1 MARLRVIETA
11 SVGAPPALVY
21 RLIADMR
28 EHHANFLP
36 PSLKDLRVEQ
46 GGYGAGTTYRVTGVF
61 LGGER
66 ELHMRVDEPE
76 PGRVLTESHLDSP
89 LVTRWTIDPE
99 GDASRV
105 TIETVWPSA
114 GGIGGVLERL
124 LAPRAMARVYRE
136 ELRLLDRYAR
146 TQAIQADQATRVARP
161 AA

>member
-1 MARLRVIETA
+1 MARLRVIESG
-11 SVGAPPALVY
+11 SVGAPTELVY
-21 RLIADMR
+21 SCIADMR
-28 EHHANFLP
+28 THHANFLP

-76 PGRVLTESHLDSP
+76 PGRVLTESDLDSS
-89 LVTRWTIDPE
+89 LVTTWTIEPE
-99 GDASRV
+99 GDGSRV
-105 TIETVWPSA
+105 SIETVWPPS

-124 LAPRAMARVYRE
+124 FAPRAMSKVYRE
-136 ELRLLDRYAR
+136 ELRLLDGYAR
-146 TQAIQADQATRVARP
+146 EQAGRSTESVRT

>member
-1 MARLRVIETA
+1 MVRLRVAETGL
-11 SVGAPPALVY
+11 VGAPAELVY
-21 RLIADMR
+21 GLIADMK
-28 EHHANFLP
+28 EHHARFLP
-36 PSLKDLRVEQ
+36 PALKDLRVEQ
-46 GGYGAGTTYRVTGVF
+46 GGYGAGTRYRVTGVF

-89 LVTRWTIDPE
+89 LVTTWTVEPVTD
-99 GDASRV
+99 GTRV

-114 GGIGGVLERL
+114 GGIGGLLERL

-146 TQAIQADQATRVARP
+146 AQAGQATPVGQP
-161 AA
+161 A

>member
-1 MARLRVIETA
+1 MALRVVETA
-11 SVGAPPALVY
+11 SVGALPALVY

-36 PSLKDLRVEQ
+36 PSLKDLRVES

-89 LVTRWTIDPE
+89 LVTTWTIEPD
-99 GDASRV
+99 GDGSRV
-105 TIETVWPSA
+105 SIETVWPAA

-136 ELRLLDRYAR
+136 ELRLLDGYAR
-146 TQAIQADQATRVARP
+146 EQAILASRVVRR

>member
-1 MARLRVIETA
+1 MARLHVIEST

-21 RLIADMR
+21 SLIADMR
-28 EHHANFLP
+28 EHHAHFLP
-36 PSLKDLRVEQ
+36 PALKDLRVEQ

-89 LVTRWTIDPE
+89 LVTTWTVEPE
-99 GDASRV
+99 GDGSRV
-105 TIETVWPSA
+105 SIETVWPSA

-124 LAPRAMARVYRE
+124 LAPRAMAKVYRE
-136 ELRLLDRYAR
+136 ELRLLAR
-146 TQAIQADQATRVARP
+146 LPREPGVDTTGVVRP

>member
-1 MARLRVIETA
+1 MGRLRVTESG
-11 SVGAPPALVY
+11 SVGAPTALAY

-36 PSLKDLRVEQ
+36 PALKDLRVEQ

-89 LVTRWTIDPE
+89 LVTTWTVEPDR
-99 GDASRV
+99 DMSRI
-105 TIETVWPSA
+105 TIETVWPPA
-114 GGIGGVLERL
+114 RGIGGILERL
-124 LAPRAMARVYRE
+124 LAPRAMGKVYRE

-146 TQAIQADQATRVARP
+146 QQADQAMRVVRP

>member
-1 MARLRVIETA
+1 MALRVIETA

-36 PSLKDLRVEQ
+36 PSLKDLRVES

-89 LVTRWTIDPE
+89 LVTTWTIEPE
-99 GDASRV
+99 TDGSRV
-105 TIETVWPSA
+105 TIDTVWPPA
-114 GGIGGVLERL
+114 GGLGGVLERL
-124 LAPRAMARVYRE
+124 LAPRAMAKVYRE

-146 TQAIQADQATRVARP
+146 EQAIRADQATRVARP